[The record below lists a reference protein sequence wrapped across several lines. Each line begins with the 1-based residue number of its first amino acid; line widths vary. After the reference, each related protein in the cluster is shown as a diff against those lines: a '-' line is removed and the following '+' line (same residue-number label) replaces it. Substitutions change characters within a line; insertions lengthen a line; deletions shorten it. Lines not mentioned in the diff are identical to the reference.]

1 MQRRIFETLKVNV
14 DTITVY
20 GVSLKK
26 KSRPVLTGLL
36 HIYFF
41 RKALR
46 HIFQFPMMT
55 LKERSRCISNMY
67 PLLM

>member
-1 MQRRIFETLKVNV
+1 MQRRIFETWKVNV
-14 DTITVY
+14 DTIAVY
-20 GVSLKK
+20 GVSLN
-26 KSRPVLTGLL
+26 
-36 HIYFF
+36 IYVF

-55 LKERSRCISNMY
+55 LKERSCCISNMY